1 MYDIFISYRRDGG
14 ADKARTLK
22 TELASRGYRV
32 FFDFDELKDGV
43 FDQRIMDAI
52 ESAPIFMVLL
62 TPHALD
68 RCSQEGDWMCRE
80 IEYAAEKNRH
90 FIPINPD
97 MSFSGFPPGLPEVV
111 QLELGHH
118 QFSEIMFGQLFIA
131 SMDKMIADRIRPV
144 LSKVGKVA
152 AAASKGATIHIETDM
167 DCRVMKFKTQLCIAH
182 TGEDAVVK
190 LLKGKHK
197 LSFVGMENNE
207 DVYEVVY
214 VVDDNDMEDF
224 IEVKLLDKYLARKAA
239 EAAEEEALA
248 LQQEQE
254 RLVAE
259 RQAEQERQA
268 AELLA
273 EQERKAAEAR
283 AEQERKKIK
292 NRHIAEIIS
301 ALQVWSVQQENI
313 AKRDNAKRQREEK
326 VKSRVDQVKS
336 VIEDPATNQQIA
348 AEAYELAED
357 YFFGNNGKNKDIR
370 QVVEYSYIAAEYG
383 HAGAQFR
390 LGYCFS
396 TGDGVTKDD
405 AMAAQWYYR
414 AAEQGHTRAQNNLG
428 VCYEYGRGVQQNF
441 NEAFK
446 WYSLAGQQGYARAQ
460 CNVGCC
466 YYYGRGVQQN
476 FTEAARW
483 YMKAARQGY
492 TRAQGYIGHCY
503 YNGRGVQQNYKE
515 AIKWYSMVADNAD
528 TDVLTHLGV
537 CYEYGK
543 GVQQDYVKAAKYYS
557 KAAMLGDAI
566 AQNNL
571 GVCYEYGKG
580 VRQDYNEAVSWYMR
594 SAHQGCALAQYNLGV
609 CYQYGRGVMPN
620 AAEAM
625 RWFHLANEQG
635 NIHKQHKAYNNSNCG
650 NLAQKIGNATSQGSS
665 NYRSEEPA
673 DTSHTT
679 LRGLSKFLGRK

>member
-68 RCSQEGDWMCRE
+68 RCVQDGDWMRRE
-80 IEYAAEKNRH
+80 IEYAAKKHRH

-97 MSFSGFPPGLPEVV
+97 MSFTAFPPGLPEVV
-111 QLELGHH
+111 QHELGHH

-131 SMDKMIADRIRPV
+131 SIDKMITDRIRPV

-152 AAASKGATIHIETDM
+152 ASASKGATVHIETDM

-182 TGEDAVVK
+182 KGEDAMIK

-197 LSFVGMENNE
+197 LSFVSMECNE
-207 DVYEVVY
+207 DVYEIVY

-224 IEVKLLDKYLARKAA
+224 IEVKLLDKHLARKAA
-239 EAAEEEALA
+239 EQEEESELMR
-248 LQQEQE
+248 LQEQARLEAEIRLESE
-254 RLVAE
+254 RRVA
-259 RQAEQERQA
+259 
-268 AELLA
+268 
-273 EQERKAAEAR
+273 
-283 AEQERKKIK
+283 K
-292 NRHIAEIIS
+292 NKQLSEIIS
-301 ALQVWSVQQENI
+301 TLRDWKMLQERVAEQQ
-313 AKRDNAKRQREEK
+313 KVREKEKSQAIEK
-326 VKSRVDQVKS
+326 VQARVHHVKS
-336 VIEDPATNQQIA
+336 VIQDPEYNQRLA
-348 AEAYELAED
+348 VEAYELAED
-357 YFFGNNGKNKDIR
+357 YFFGNNGKPKDIR
-370 QVVEYSYIAAEYG
+370 QVVEYSSIAAEYG

-396 TGDGVTKDD
+396 TGEGVTKDD
-405 AMAAQWYYR
+405 VVAAQWYYR
-414 AAEQGHTRAQNNLG
+414 AAEQGHMRAQNNLA
-428 VCYEYGRGVQQNF
+428 VCYEYGHGVQQNF
-441 NEAFK
+441 AEAFR
-446 WYSLAGQQGYARAQ
+446 WYNMAALQGYARAQ

-466 YYYGRGVQQN
+466 YYFGRGVQQN

-483 YMKAARQGY
+483 YLKAAKQGY

-503 YNGRGVQQNYKE
+503 YNGRGVMQNYKE
-515 AIKWYSMVADNAD
+515 AVKWYSMVADNAD
-528 TDVLTHLGV
+528 VNVLTHLGV
-537 CYEYGK
+537 CYEHGK
-543 GVQQDYVKAAKYYS
+543 GVAQDYVRAAKYYM
-557 KAAMLGDAI
+557 KAAILGDAI

-580 VRQDYNEAVSWYMR
+580 IRQDYNEAVSWYLK
-594 SAHQGCALAQYNLGV
+594 SAQQGCALAQYNLGV

-620 AAEAM
+620 PAEAM
-625 RWFHLANEQG
+625 RWFQLANEQG
-635 NIHKQHKAYNNSNCG
+635 NVHKGHSAYNNNVSRG
-650 NLAQKIGNATSQGSS
+650 NMAQKIGNVASLGNADYS
-665 NYRSEEPA
+665 NTPQSE
-673 DTSHTT
+673 SGHTT
-679 LRGLSKFLGRK
+679 MRGFSKFFKSK

>member
-22 TELASRGYRV
+22 TELTSRGYRV

-68 RCSQEGDWMCRE
+68 RCMQDGDWMRRE
-80 IEYAAEKNRH
+80 IEYAAEKKRH

-97 MSFSGFPPGLPEVV
+97 MSFTAFPPGLPEIVKH
-111 QLELGHH
+111 ELGHH

-131 SMDKMIADRIRPV
+131 SIDKMIADRIRPV

-152 AAASKGATIHIETDM
+152 AAASKGATVHIETDM

-182 TGEDAVVK
+182 TGEDAVIK

-197 LSFVGMENNE
+197 LSFVSMESNE

-224 IEVKLLDKYLARKAA
+224 IEVKLLDKCLARRAA
-239 EAAEEEALA
+239 EREEEQEFERKQEQARLEAELRAEEARKKLKRELLSELIGTLQAWK
-248 LQQEQE
+248 LQQENVE
-254 RLVAE
+254 
-259 RQAEQERQA
+259 
-268 AELLA
+268 
-273 EQERKAAEAR
+273 K
-283 AEQERKKIK
+283 RKKAK
-292 NRHIAEIIS
+292 H
-301 ALQVWSVQQENI
+301 QVLEQ
-313 AKRDNAKRQREEK
+313 AKSKAN
-326 VKSRVDQVKS
+326 QVKS
-336 VIEDPATNQQIA
+336 KINSPETNQRLA
-348 AEAYELAED
+348 NEAYELAED
-357 YFFGNNGKNKDIR
+357 YFFGNNGKSKDIR
-370 QVVEYSYIAAEYG
+370 QVVEYSYMAAEYG

-396 TGDGVTKDD
+396 TGEGVSKDD
-405 AMAAQWYYR
+405 AVAAQWYYR

-428 VCYEYGRGVQQNF
+428 VCYEYGRGVQQNYA
-441 NEAFK
+441 EAFK
-446 WYSLAGQQGYARAQ
+446 WYSMAGQQGYARAQ

-483 YMKAARQGY
+483 YLKSARQGY

-515 AIKWYSMVADNAD
+515 AVKWYNMVADYAD

-543 GVQQDYVKAAKYYS
+543 GVVQDYVKAAKYYQR
-557 KAAMLGDAI
+557 AAMLGDAI

-580 VRQDYNEAVSWYMR
+580 VRQDYNEAVSWYMK

-620 AAEAM
+620 MTEAM
-625 RWFHLANEQG
+625 RWFQLANEQG
-635 NIHKQHKAYNNSNCG
+635 NIHKKHTAHNNSNRG
-650 NLAQKIGNATSQGSS
+650 SVAQNIGNAASQGSA
-665 NYRSEEPA
+665 NYRAEGVSDP
-673 DTSHTT
+673 SQTT
-679 LRGLSKFLGRK
+679 LRGFSRFFKK